1 MLFAKLR
8 ALLFFLWSFTLAL
21 PLFVT
26 MLAMA
31 PFVMLFD
38 KSRLVG
44 DAGSGG
50 GGACRRALAIHT
62 LEALRTSSKKAS
74 S

>member
-38 KSRLVG
+38 KSRWAG
-44 DAGSGG
+44 DAGWVVAGPKQ
-50 GGACRRALAIHT
+50 ACGRALHDQHVAG
-62 LEALRTSSKKAS
+62 AQ
-74 S
+74 